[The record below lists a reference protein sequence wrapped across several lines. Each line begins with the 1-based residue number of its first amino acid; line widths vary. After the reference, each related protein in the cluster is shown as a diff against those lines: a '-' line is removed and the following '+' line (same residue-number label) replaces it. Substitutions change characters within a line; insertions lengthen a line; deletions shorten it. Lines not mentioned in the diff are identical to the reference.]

1 MISLE
6 SRKLWQKANNN
17 DENSKILDISR
28 INKAR
33 NASLLN
39 DLNRLGNQ
47 LSIICFFKCLAVISI
62 KKNLVTHDLC

>member
-1 MISLE
+1 LITLK
-6 SRKLWQKANNN
+6 SRKLWQIANNN

-39 DLNRLGNQ
+39 DLNRSGNQ
-47 LSIICFFKCLAVISI
+47 LSIICLFKCLAVISI
-62 KKNLVTHDLC
+62 KKTNPVNA